1 MTKLRNRNKTKRRH
15 HVTKRRSHRT
25 RSQRGGGDWLSTFSF
40 GLLGNSEEP
49 VGSGTT
55 TWYEWA
61 TDPAKQEN
69 MAITDSIKQTIDD
82 VDAKVGEIATTT
94 KDVIVNEASELT
106 EKAKSLISGEEN
118 EKLYSSPYPT
128 PTPSPPSPVYG
139 TTGGKSR
146 KHKNRKGG
154 SNLGLLYYATP
165 VNSVSMK
172 GGKRHKYS
180 CCKNKGKGK
189 RHKHNASCSRK

>member
-25 RSQRGGGDWLSTFSF
+25 RSQRGGGWLPDWLTGSTNDTYVAN
-40 GLLGNSEEP
+40 GLPESPSYLSKLTNYFTGP
-49 VGSGTT
+49 
-55 TWYEWA
+55 
-61 TDPAKQEN
+61 TDLEN
-69 MAITDSIKQTIDD
+69 VEITDSIKKTVDEI
-82 VDAKVGEIATTT
+82 DAKLGEA
-94 KDVIVNEASELT
+94 KDDIIEEASVIT
-106 EKAKSLISGEEN
+106 EKAKETIGYGKNTLIG
-118 EKLYSSPYPT
+118 SPDQ
-128 PTPSPPSPVYG
+128 TPSPSPPTPPPIV
-139 TTGGKSR
+139 TGGKSR

-172 GGKRHKYS
+172 GGKRHKHT

-189 RHKHNASCSRK
+189 RHRHSASCSQK